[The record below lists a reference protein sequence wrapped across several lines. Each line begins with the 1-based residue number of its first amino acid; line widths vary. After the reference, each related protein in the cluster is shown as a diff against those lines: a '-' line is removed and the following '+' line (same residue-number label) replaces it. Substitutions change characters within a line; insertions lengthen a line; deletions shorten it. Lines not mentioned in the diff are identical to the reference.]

1 MNLKK
6 HNDSKGII
14 QTLGDA
20 VKFGSNK
27 SLDQQDSTSSLDPTP
42 VTPVNFSFNG
52 TEHADFDESIFQ
64 GKKVFV
70 DNLELQLKALYKAL
84 EALMKQRKGKTI
96 FRVPTKYFKRLEW
109 INW

>member
-27 SLDQQDSTSSLDPTP
+27 SLDQQDSTSSLDSTP
-42 VTPVNFSFNG
+42 VIPISFNG
-52 TEHADFDESIFQ
+52 TEHADFDESIFE

-84 EALMKQRKGKTI
+84 EALMKQRKGKPI
-96 FRVPTKYFKRLEW
+96 FRFPTKYFKKT
-109 INW
+109 